1 MKLSYTLLAVVLTA
15 SAATRAQD
23 ATATTGAPA
32 QAGQPVSGTLHY
44 DLRYSQATQLG
55 NNEGGVEVIF
65 ASGDASYANIS
76 KRLPFSMQYGGGYS
90 WSWGGQPSTGNV
102 FQHLA
107 LSQGVIGHAW
117 KLAASENV
125 SYSFETPTTGFSGVP
140 GTGGSLSGS
149 GSPDQTIL
157 SLNSRTVDNT
167 TTVSFTDRLNHA
179 VSLNAGGSWG
189 QLRFIDGNGEDTNTQ
204 MAMGGITRRLDAR
217 NSISGQYSFLQYSY
231 SGISYT
237 AQTNTLQFGYSRQ
250 WNRQFSTAVSAGP
263 MWISSSGT
271 PGAGIAPAPDST
283 MLSLDASAN
292 YVLRRGSASVS
303 YTHGTTGGS
312 GYFLGSKIDN
322 VSANYSR
329 NFGKKL
335 TTEVTG
341 AYMRTASLSALGPFK
356 ITGVT
361 NAKFVGGQATRRLGH
376 YMNVFADYTAI
387 SQSSNV
393 QISLLNYNS
402 TVLNGVYQVISFGI
416 GYSPRDR
423 RFGK

>member
-1 MKLSYTLLAVVLTA
+1 
-15 SAATRAQD
+15 
-23 ATATTGAPA
+23 
-32 QAGQPVSGTLHY
+32 
-44 DLRYSQATQLG
+44 
-55 NNEGGVEVIF
+55 
-65 ASGDASYANIS
+65 
-76 KRLPFSMQYGGGYS
+76 
-90 WSWGGQPSTGNV
+90 
-102 FQHLA
+102 
-107 LSQGVIGHAW
+107 
-117 KLAASENV
+117 
-125 SYSFETPTTGFSGVP
+125 
-140 GTGGSLSGS
+140 
-149 GSPDQTIL
+149 
-157 SLNSRTVDNT
+157 
-167 TTVSFTDRLNHA
+167 